1 MKLKT
6 GFPQLDNKE
15 SIWCPWQKLSWPCN
29 CLPAVPQAGP
39 GVFKSLLP
47 QPSSFCL
54 CLVEGRFLSVIFKL
68 ETLQMPTFA
77 DQLAAGMVP
86 VGRHQSHAQPPVAQL
101 WMKRSFPSFPPL
113 PILSAGKNS
122 RLRGTQGI
130 FCRENRGQ
138 LIHQGNSGTESCR
151 DFPLF
156 WIFGV
161 AFFSVLHE
169 ILFLSVVPLE
179 N

>member
-6 GFPQLDNKE
+6 GFPQLDDKE
-15 SIWCPWQKLSWPCN
+15 STWCPWEKLSWPCN
-29 CLPAVPQAGP
+29 SLPAVPQAAP

-47 QPSSFCL
+47 QPSSFYFSL
-54 CLVEGRFLSVIFKL
+54 AEGRFLSVIFKL

-77 DQLAAGMVP
+77 DQLAAGTVP
-86 VGRHQSHAQPPVAQL
+86 VGRRRSHAWSPGDAQPPVAQL
-101 WMKRSFPSFPPL
+101 WIKKSFPCFPPL

-122 RLRGTQGI
+122 RLRGTQGT

-138 LIHQGNSGTESCR
+138 LIHQGNSGTQSWK

-156 WIFGV
+156 WL
-161 AFFSVLHE
+161 FF
-169 ILFLSVVPLE
+169 FF
-179 N
+179 